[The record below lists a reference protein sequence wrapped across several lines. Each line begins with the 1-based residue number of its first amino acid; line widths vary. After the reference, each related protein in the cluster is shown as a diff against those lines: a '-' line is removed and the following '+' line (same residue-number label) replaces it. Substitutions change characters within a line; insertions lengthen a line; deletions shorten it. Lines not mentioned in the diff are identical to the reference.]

1 MDSKK
6 KKKANFWKRWLAN
19 YRFVIFNEETY
30 EERFSYKLNRLN
42 VFLAISISVVLLIA
56 ATFLVISQ
64 TQLKEYIPGYDSS
77 ELRRQAIRNNDRL
90 DSLQHTLEQNQRYIA
105 SVNKVLRGDM
115 DSQELETHRQFDSLQ
130 IDTANVNFPT
140 SKADSLLR
148 ADVAQD
154 DKYNVLESANQ
165 TVPFV
170 LFPPITGTISQGYDA
185 SVEHYAVDIVAPRNT
200 PVKATAQGNVIFAGW
215 TTETG
220 YVVIID
226 HPYNILSVYKHNAS
240 LNVRQGDAV
249 DPGQVIAIAGNSGTM
264 TTGPHLHF
272 ELWSD
277 GYALNPEEFIEFEWW
292 ALNNELQSGG
302 QNVP

>member
-1 MDSKK
+1 MDNKK
-6 KKKANFWKRWLAN
+6 KNKSTFRKRWLAT
-19 YRFVIFNEETY
+19 YRFVIFNDETF

-42 VFLAISISVVLLIA
+42 VFLTISVSVVLLIA
-56 ATFLVISQ
+56 ATFLVISE

-90 DSLQHTLEQNQRYIA
+90 DSLQLTLLKNQRYIA
-105 SVNKVLRGDM
+105 SVNKVLRGDL
-115 DSQELETHRQFDSLQ
+115 DLKELETQRQLDSLQ
-130 IDTANVNFPT
+130 VDTIFIDFPT

-154 DKYNVLESANQ
+154 DKYNVLESAAQ

-170 LFPPITGTISQGYDA
+170 LFPPVTGTVSQSYDP
-185 SVEHYAVDIVAPRNT
+185 SVEHYAVDVVVPRNT
-200 PVKATAQGNVIFAGW
+200 PVKAAAEGNVIFAGW

-220 YVVIID
+220 YVLILD
-226 HPYNILSVYKHNAS
+226 HPYNIISVYKHNAS
-240 LNVRQGDAV
+240 LNVRQGEAV
-249 DPGQVIAIAGNSGTM
+249 EQGQVIAIAGNSGTM

-277 GYALNPEEFIEFEWW
+277 GYALNPEEFIEFE
-292 ALNNELQSGG
+292 
-302 QNVP
+302 

>member
-1 MDSKK
+1 MSNKK
-6 KKKANFWKRWLAN
+6 NIKPSYWKKWLAT
-19 YRFVIFNEETY
+19 YRFVIFNDETF

-42 VFLAISISVVLLIA
+42 VFLAISISAVLLIA

-64 TQLKEYIPGYDSS
+64 TALKEYIPGYDSS

-90 DSLQHTLEQNQRYIA
+90 DSLQQALLRNQRYIT
-105 SVNKVLRGDM
+105 SVNKVLRGDLNL
-115 DSQELETHRQFDSLQ
+115 QELETQIQQDSIS
-130 IDTANVNFPT
+130 IDTSYVAFST

-154 DKYNVLESANQ
+154 DKYNVLESATQ

-170 LFPPITGTISQGYDA
+170 LFPPVTGTISQGYDTRA
-185 SVEHYAVDIVAPRNT
+185 EHYAVDVVVPRNS
-200 PVKATAQGNVIFAGW
+200 PVKAVAEGNVIFAGW

-220 YVVIID
+220 YVIVIN
-226 HPYNILSVYKHNAS
+226 HPFNIISVYKHNAS
-240 LNVRQGDAV
+240 LNVSQGEAV
-249 DPGQVIAIAGNSGTM
+249 ETGQVIAIAGNSGTM

-277 GYALNPEEFIEFEWW
+277 GYALNPTEFIEFEK
-292 ALNNELQSGG
+292 
-302 QNVP
+302 

>member
-6 KKKANFWKRWLAN
+6 KKKPNFWKRWLAN

-42 VFLAISISVVLLIA
+42 VFLTISISVVLLIA

-90 DSLQHTLEQNQRYIA
+90 DSLQLTLEQNQRYIA
-105 SVNKVLRGDM
+105 SVNKVLRGDL
-115 DSQELETHRQFDSLQ
+115 DLQELETQRQFDSLQ
-130 IDTANVNFPT
+130 IDTAYVDFPT

-170 LFPPITGTISQGYDA
+170 LFPPVTGTISQGYDA
-185 SVEHYAVDIVAPRNT
+185 SVEHYAVDVVVPRST
-200 PVKATAQGNVIFAGW
+200 PIKAAAEGNVVFAGW

-220 YVVIID
+220 YVIIIN
-226 HPYNILSVYKHNAS
+226 HPYNIISVYKHNAS
-240 LNVRQGDAV
+240 LNVRQGEAV
-249 DPGQVIAIAGNSGTM
+249 VPGQVIAIAGNSGTM

-277 GYALNPEEFIEFEWW
+277 GYALNPEEFIEFE
-292 ALNNELQSGG
+292 
-302 QNVP
+302 

>member
-1 MDSKK
+1 MSNKK
-6 KKKANFWKRWLAN
+6 NIKPSYWKKWLAT
-19 YRFVIFNEETY
+19 YRFVIFNDETF

-42 VFLAISISVVLLIA
+42 VFLAISISAVLLIA

-64 TQLKEYIPGYDSS
+64 TALKEYIPGYDSS

-90 DSLQHTLEQNQRYIA
+90 DSLQQALLRNQRYII
-105 SVNKVLRGDM
+105 SVNKVLRGDLNL
-115 DSQELETHRQFDSLQ
+115 QELETQIQQDSIS
-130 IDTANVNFPT
+130 IDTSYVAFST

-154 DKYNVLESANQ
+154 DKYNVLESATQ

-170 LFPPITGTISQGYDA
+170 LFPPVTGTISQGYDTRA
-185 SVEHYAVDIVAPRNT
+185 EHYAVDVVVPRNS
-200 PVKATAQGNVIFAGW
+200 PVKAVAEGNVIFAGW

-220 YVVIID
+220 YVIVIN
-226 HPYNILSVYKHNAS
+226 HPFNIISVYKHNAS
-240 LNVRQGDAV
+240 LNVSQGEAV
-249 DPGQVIAIAGNSGTM
+249 ETGQVIAIAGNSGTM

-277 GYALNPEEFIEFEWW
+277 GYALNPTEFIEFEK
-292 ALNNELQSGG
+292 
-302 QNVP
+302 

>member
-1 MDSKK
+1 MEPKK
-6 KKKANFWKRWLAN
+6 KKKSNFWRRWLAT
-19 YRFVIFNEETY
+19 YRFVIFNDETF

-42 VFLAISISVVLLIA
+42 VFLVLSISVILLIA

-77 ELRRQAIRNNDRL
+77 ELRRQAIRNTYML
-90 DSLQHTLEQNQRYIA
+90 DSIQITLQQNQRYIA
-105 SVNKVLRGDM
+105 SVSKVLRGDL
-115 DSQELETHRQFDSLQ
+115 DLQELENQRQFDSLQ
-130 IDTANVNFPT
+130 IDTTLIDFPT

-148 ADVAQD
+148 IDVAQD
-154 DKYNVLESANQ
+154 DKYNVLESASQ

-170 LFPPITGTISQGYDA
+170 LFPPVTGTVSQRYDA
-185 SVEHYAVDIVAPRNT
+185 NVEHYAVDVVVPRNT
-200 PVKATAQGNVIFAGW
+200 PVKSAAEGNVIFVGW

-220 YVVIID
+220 YVVIIA
-226 HPYNILSVYKHNAS
+226 HPYNIISVYKHNAS

-249 DPGQVIAIAGNSGTM
+249 ETGQVIPVAGNSGSM

-277 GYALNPEEFIEFEWW
+277 GYALNPEEFIEFE
-292 ALNNELQSGG
+292 
-302 QNVP
+302 

>member
-1 MDSKK
+1 MDTKK
-6 KKKANFWKRWLAN
+6 KKKSSFWKRWLAS
-19 YRFVIFNEETY
+19 YRFVIFHDETF

-42 VFLAISISVVLLIA
+42 VFLAISISVILLIS

-90 DSLQHTLEQNQRYIA
+90 DSLQRTLQQNQRYIA
-105 SVNKVLRGDM
+105 SVNKVLRGDL
-115 DSQELETHRQFDSLQ
+115 DLQELETQRQFDSLQ
-130 IDTANVNFPT
+130 IDTALVDFPT

-154 DKYNVLESANQ
+154 EKYNLLESATQ

-170 LFPPITGTISQGYDA
+170 LFPPVTGTVSQRYDA
-185 SVEHYAVDIVAPRNT
+185 SVEHYAVDIVVPRNS
-200 PVKATAQGNVIFAGW
+200 PVKAAAQGNVIFAGW

-226 HPYNILSVYKHNAS
+226 HPYNMITVYKHNAS
-240 LNVRQGDAV
+240 LNVRQGDTV
-249 DPGQVIAIAGNSGTM
+249 EPGQVIAIAGNSGTM

-277 GYALNPEEFIEFEWW
+277 GYALNPEEFIEFE
-292 ALNNELQSGG
+292 
-302 QNVP
+302 

>member
-6 KKKANFWKRWLAN
+6 KKKSNFWKRWLAN

-90 DSLQHTLEQNQRYIA
+90 DSLQLTLEQNQRYIA
-105 SVNKVLRGDM
+105 SVNKVLRGDL
-115 DSQELETHRQFDSLQ
+115 DLQELETQRQFDSLQ
-130 IDTANVNFPT
+130 IDTAYVDFPT

-170 LFPPITGTISQGYDA
+170 LFPPVTGTISQGYDA
-185 SVEHYAVDIVAPRNT
+185 SVEHYAVDVVVPRST
-200 PVKATAQGNVIFAGW
+200 PIKAAAEGNVVFAGW

-220 YVVIID
+220 YVIIIN
-226 HPYNILSVYKHNAS
+226 HPYNIISVYKHNAS
-240 LNVRQGDAV
+240 LNVRQGEAV
-249 DPGQVIAIAGNSGTM
+249 VPGQVIAIAGNSGTM

-277 GYALNPEEFIEFEWW
+277 GYALNPEEFIEFE
-292 ALNNELQSGG
+292 
-302 QNVP
+302 

>member
-1 MDSKK
+1 MDNKK
-6 KKKANFWKRWLAN
+6 KKKSTFWRRWRAT
-19 YRFVIFNEETY
+19 YRFVIFHDETF

-42 VFLAISISVVLLIA
+42 VFLVVSISVVLLIA

-90 DSLQHTLEQNQRYIA
+90 DSLQRTLQQNQRYIA
-105 SVNKVLRGDM
+105 SVNKVLRGDL
-115 DSQELETHRQFDSLQ
+115 DLRELETQRQFDSLQ
-130 IDTANVNFPT
+130 IDTVFVDFPT

-148 ADVAQD
+148 ANVAKD
-154 DKYNVLESANQ
+154 DKYNVLDSANQ
-165 TVPFV
+165 TIPFV

-185 SVEHYAVDIVAPRNT
+185 SVEHYAVDIVVPRNT
-200 PVKATAQGNVIFAGW
+200 PVKAAAEGNVIFAGW

-220 YVVIID
+220 HVVIIS

-277 GYALNPEEFIEFEWW
+277 GYALNPEEFIEFE
-292 ALNNELQSGG
+292 Q
-302 QNVP
+302 

>member
-1 MDSKK
+1 MDNKK
-6 KKKANFWKRWLAN
+6 NKKSSFWKRWLAT
-19 YRFVIFNEETY
+19 YRFVIFNDETF

-77 ELRRQAIRNNDRL
+77 ELRRQAILNNYRL
-90 DSLQHTLEQNQRYIA
+90 DSLQQTILRNQRYLT
-105 SVNKVLRGDM
+105 SVNKVLRGDL
-115 DSQELETHRQFDSLQ
+115 DLQELEAQRELDSVQL
-130 IDTANVNFPT
+130 DTTINNFST
-140 SKADSLLR
+140 SEADSLLR
-148 ADVAQD
+148 LDVAQD
-154 DKYNVLESANQ
+154 DKYNVLESASQ

-170 LFPPITGTISQGYDA
+170 LFSPITGTISQGYDP
-185 SVEHYAVDIVAPRNT
+185 STEHYAVDVVVPRNT
-200 PVKATAQGNVIFAGW
+200 PVKAVAEGNVIFAGW

-226 HPYNILSVYKHNAS
+226 HPYNIISVYKHNAS
-240 LNVRQGDAV
+240 LNVRQGDAIV
-249 DPGQVIAIAGNSGTM
+249 TGQVIAIAGNSGTM

-277 GYALNPEEFIEFEWW
+277 GYALNPEEFIEFE
-292 ALNNELQSGG
+292 
-302 QNVP
+302 

>member
-1 MDSKK
+1 MDNKK
-6 KKKANFWKRWLAN
+6 KKKSTFWRRWRAT
-19 YRFVIFNEETY
+19 YRFVIFHDETF

-42 VFLAISISVVLLIA
+42 VFLVISVSVVLLIA

-90 DSLQHTLEQNQRYIA
+90 DSLQLTLQRNQRYIA
-105 SVNKVLRGDM
+105 SVNKVLRGDL
-115 DSQELETHRQFDSLQ
+115 DLQELESQRQLDSVF
-130 IDTANVNFPT
+130 IDTNYVDFPT

-154 DKYNVLESANQ
+154 DKYNVLDSANQ
-165 TVPFV
+165 TIPFV

-185 SVEHYAVDIVAPRNT
+185 SVEHYAVDIVVPRNT
-200 PVKATAQGNVIFAGW
+200 PVKAAAQGNVIFAGW

-220 YVVIID
+220 YVVIIS

-277 GYALNPEEFIEFEWW
+277 GYALNPEEFIEFE
-292 ALNNELQSGG
+292 Q
-302 QNVP
+302 

>member
-1 MDSKK
+1 MDNKK
-6 KKKANFWKRWLAN
+6 NKKPSFWKKWLAT
-19 YRFVIFNEETY
+19 YRFVILNEETF

-42 VFLAISISVVLLIA
+42 VFLTISISAILLIT
-56 ATFLVISQ
+56 ATFLVISR

-90 DSLQHTLEQNQRYIA
+90 DSLLQTLQRNQRYIA
-105 SVNKVLRGDM
+105 SVNKVLRGDL
-115 DSQELETHRQFDSLQ
+115 DLQELEAQRHYDSLQ
-130 IDTANVNFPT
+130 MDTALVDFPT
-140 SKADSLLR
+140 STADSLLR
-148 ADVAQD
+148 VDVAKD
-154 DKYNVLESANQ
+154 DKYNLLESANQ

-170 LFPPITGTISQGYDA
+170 LFPPVTGTISQGYDS
-185 SVEHYAVDIVAPRNT
+185 SVEHYAVDVVVPRNT
-200 PVKATAQGNVIFAGW
+200 PIKAAAEGNVVFAGW

-226 HPYNILSVYKHNAS
+226 HPYNIITVYKHNAS

-249 DPGQVIAIAGNSGTM
+249 SPGQVIAVVGNTGTM

-277 GYALNPEEFIEFEWW
+277 GYALNPTEFIEFE
-292 ALNNELQSGG
+292 
-302 QNVP
+302 

>member
-1 MDSKK
+1 MNSKK
-6 KKKANFWKRWLAN
+6 KKESSFWRRWRAT
-19 YRFVIFNEETY
+19 YRFVIFHDETF

-42 VFLAISISVVLLIA
+42 VFLTISITVVLLIA

-77 ELRRQAIRNNDRL
+77 ELRRQAIQNNVRL
-90 DSLQHTLEQNQRYIA
+90 DSLQLTLQQNQRYIA
-105 SVNKVLRGDM
+105 SVNKVLRGDL
-115 DSQELETHRQFDSLQ
+115 DLQELETQRQFDSLQ
-130 IDTANVNFPT
+130 IDTAFVDFPT

-170 LFPPITGTISQGYDA
+170 LFTPVTGTVSQGYDP
-185 SVEHYAVDIVAPRNT
+185 SIEHYAVDIVVPRNT
-200 PVKATAQGNVIFAGW
+200 PVKAAAEGNVIFAGW

-226 HPYNILSVYKHNAS
+226 HPYNIISVYKHNAS
-240 LNVRQGDAV
+240 LNVRQGHSV
-249 DPGQVIAIAGNSGTM
+249 EPGQVIAIAGNSGSM

-277 GYALNPEEFIEFEWW
+277 GYALNPEEFIEFE
-292 ALNNELQSGG
+292 
-302 QNVP
+302 

>member
-6 KKKANFWKRWLAN
+6 KKKSNFWKRWLAN

-42 VFLAISISVVLLIA
+42 VFLTISILVVLLIA
-56 ATFLVISQ
+56 ATFLVISR

-90 DSLQHTLEQNQRYIA
+90 DSLQLTLEQNQRYIA
-105 SVNKVLRGDM
+105 SVNKVLRGDL
-115 DSQELETHRQFDSLQ
+115 DLQELETQRQFDSLQ
-130 IDTANVNFPT
+130 IDTAYVDFPT

-148 ADVAQD
+148 ADVAKD

-170 LFPPITGTISQGYDA
+170 LFPPVTGTISQGYDA
-185 SVEHYAVDIVAPRNT
+185 SVEHYAVDVVVPRST
-200 PVKATAQGNVIFAGW
+200 PIKAAAEGNVVFAGW

-220 YVVIID
+220 YVIIIN
-226 HPYNILSVYKHNAS
+226 HPYNIISVYKHNAS
-240 LNVRQGDAV
+240 LNVRQGEAV
-249 DPGQVIAIAGNSGTM
+249 VPGQVIAIAGNSGTM

-277 GYALNPEEFIEFEWW
+277 GYALNPEEFIEFE
-292 ALNNELQSGG
+292 
-302 QNVP
+302 

>member
-6 KKKANFWKRWLAN
+6 KKKSNFWKRWLAN

-42 VFLAISISVVLLIA
+42 VFLTISISVVLLIA

-90 DSLQHTLEQNQRYIA
+90 DSLQLTLEQNQRYIA
-105 SVNKVLRGDM
+105 SVNKVLRGDL
-115 DSQELETHRQFDSLQ
+115 DLQELETQRQFDSLQ
-130 IDTANVNFPT
+130 IDTAYVDFPT

-170 LFPPITGTISQGYDA
+170 LFPPVTGTISQGYDA
-185 SVEHYAVDIVAPRNT
+185 SVEHYAVDVVVPRST
-200 PVKATAQGNVIFAGW
+200 PIKAAAEGNVVFAGW

-220 YVVIID
+220 YVIIIN
-226 HPYNILSVYKHNAS
+226 HPYNIISVYKHNAS
-240 LNVRQGDAV
+240 LNVRQGEAV
-249 DPGQVIAIAGNSGTM
+249 VPGQVIAIAGNSGTM

-277 GYALNPEEFIEFEWW
+277 GYALNPEEFIEFE
-292 ALNNELQSGG
+292 
-302 QNVP
+302 

>member
-1 MDSKK
+1 MNSKK
-6 KKKANFWKRWLAN
+6 KKESSFWRRWRAT
-19 YRFVIFNEETY
+19 YRFVIFHDETF

-42 VFLAISISVVLLIA
+42 VFLTISITVVLLIA

-77 ELRRQAIRNNDRL
+77 ELRRQAIQNNVRL
-90 DSLQHTLEQNQRYIA
+90 DSLQLTLQQNQRYIA
-105 SVNKVLRGDM
+105 SVNKVLRGDL
-115 DSQELETHRQFDSLQ
+115 DLQELETQRQLDSLQ
-130 IDTANVNFPT
+130 IDTAFVDFPT
-140 SKADSLLR
+140 SEADSLLR

-170 LFPPITGTISQGYDA
+170 LFTPVTGTVSQGYDP
-185 SVEHYAVDIVAPRNT
+185 SIEHYAIDIVVPRNT
-200 PVKATAQGNVIFAGW
+200 PVKAAAEGNVIFAGW

-226 HPYNILSVYKHNAS
+226 HPYNIISVYKHNAS
-240 LNVRQGDAV
+240 LNVRQGHAV
-249 DPGQVIAIAGNSGTM
+249 EPGQVIAIAGNSGTM

-272 ELWSD
+272 ELWSE
-277 GYALNPEEFIEFEWW
+277 GYALNPEEFIEFE
-292 ALNNELQSGG
+292 
-302 QNVP
+302 

>member
-1 MDSKK
+1 MNRKK
-6 KKKANFWKRWLAN
+6 KKKSSFWRRWRAT
-19 YRFVIFNEETY
+19 YRFVIFHDETF

-56 ATFLVISQ
+56 ATFLVISK

-90 DSLQHTLEQNQRYIA
+90 DSLQLTLQQNQRYIA
-105 SVNKVLRGDM
+105 SVNKVLRGDL
-115 DSQELETHRQFDSLQ
+115 DLQELETQRKFDSLQ
-130 IDTANVNFPT
+130 TDTDFVDFPT

-148 ADVAQD
+148 EDVAQD
-154 DKYNVLESANQ
+154 DKYNVLESATQ

-170 LFPPITGTISQGYDA
+170 LFTPATGTISQAYDP
-185 SVEHYAVDIVAPRNT
+185 SIEHYAVDVVVPRNT
-200 PVKATAQGNVIFAGW
+200 PVKAAAEGNVIFAGW

-226 HPYNILSVYKHNAS
+226 HPYNIISVYKHNAS
-240 LNVRQGDAV
+240 LNVRQGDSV
-249 DPGQVIAIAGNSGTM
+249 EPGQVIAVAGNSGTM

-277 GYALNPEEFIEFEWW
+277 GYALNPEEFIEFE
-292 ALNNELQSGG
+292 
-302 QNVP
+302 

>member
-1 MDSKK
+1 MSNKK
-6 KKKANFWKRWLAN
+6 NIKPSYWKKWLAT
-19 YRFVIFNEETY
+19 YRFVIFNDETF

-42 VFLAISISVVLLIA
+42 VFLAISISAVLLIA

-64 TQLKEYIPGYDSS
+64 TALKEYIPGYDSS

-90 DSLQHTLEQNQRYIA
+90 DSLQQALLRNQRYIT
-105 SVNKVLRGDM
+105 SVNKVLRGDLNL
-115 DSQELETHRQFDSLQ
+115 QELETQIQQDSIS
-130 IDTANVNFPT
+130 IDTSYVAFST

-154 DKYNVLESANQ
+154 DKYNVLESATQ

-170 LFPPITGTISQGYDA
+170 LFPPVTGTISQGYDTRA
-185 SVEHYAVDIVAPRNT
+185 EHYAVDVVVPRNS
-200 PVKATAQGNVIFAGW
+200 PVKAVAEGNVIFAGW

-220 YVVIID
+220 YVIVIN
-226 HPYNILSVYKHNAS
+226 HPFNIISVYKHNAS
-240 LNVRQGDAV
+240 LNVSQGEAV
-249 DPGQVIAIAGNSGTM
+249 DTGQVIAIAGNSGTM

-277 GYALNPEEFIEFEWW
+277 GYALNPTEFIEFEK
-292 ALNNELQSGG
+292 
-302 QNVP
+302 

>member
-1 MDSKK
+1 MSNKK
-6 KKKANFWKRWLAN
+6 NIKLSYWKKWLAT
-19 YRFVIFNEETY
+19 YRFVIFNDETF

-42 VFLAISISVVLLIA
+42 VFLAISISAVLLIA

-64 TQLKEYIPGYDSS
+64 TALKEYIPGYDSS

-90 DSLQHTLEQNQRYIA
+90 DSLQQALLRNQRYIT
-105 SVNKVLRGDM
+105 SVNKVLRGDLNL
-115 DSQELETHRQFDSLQ
+115 QELETQIQQDSIS
-130 IDTANVNFPT
+130 IDTSYVAFST

-154 DKYNVLESANQ
+154 DKYNVLESATQ

-170 LFPPITGTISQGYDA
+170 LFPPVTGTISQGYDTRA
-185 SVEHYAVDIVAPRNT
+185 EHYAVDVVVPRNS
-200 PVKATAQGNVIFAGW
+200 PVKAVAEGNVIFAGW

-220 YVVIID
+220 YVIVIN
-226 HPYNILSVYKHNAS
+226 HPFNIISVYKHNAS
-240 LNVRQGDAV
+240 LNVSQGEAV
-249 DPGQVIAIAGNSGTM
+249 ETGQVIAIAGNSGTM

-277 GYALNPEEFIEFEWW
+277 GYALNPTEFIEFEK
-292 ALNNELQSGG
+292 
-302 QNVP
+302 

>member
-1 MDSKK
+1 MDNKK
-6 KKKANFWKRWLAN
+6 NKKQGFWKKWLAT
-19 YRFVIFNEETY
+19 YRFVILNEETF

-42 VFLAISISVVLLIA
+42 VFLTLSISVVLLIA
-56 ATFLVISQ
+56 ATFLVISH

-90 DSLQHTLEQNQRYIA
+90 DSLLQTLQRNQRYIA
-105 SVNKVLRGDM
+105 SVNKVLRGDL
-115 DSQELETHRQFDSLQ
+115 DLQELEAQRQYDSLQ
-130 IDTANVNFPT
+130 VDTALVDFP
-140 SKADSLLR
+140 SSRADSLLR
-148 ADVAQD
+148 ADVAKD
-154 DKYNVLESANQ
+154 DKYNLLASANQ

-170 LFPPITGTISQGYDA
+170 LFPPVTGTISQGYDP
-185 SVEHYAVDIVAPRNT
+185 SVEHYAVDVVVPRST
-200 PVKATAQGNVIFAGW
+200 PIKAAAEGNVVFAGW

-226 HPYNILSVYKHNAS
+226 HPYNIITVYKHNAS

-249 DPGQVIAIAGNSGTM
+249 TPGQVIAVVGNTGTM

-277 GYALNPEEFIEFEWW
+277 GYALNPTEFIEFE
-292 ALNNELQSGG
+292 
-302 QNVP
+302 